1 MALYYITSNKYS
13 LQERTLKS
21 GKKVYDLVF
30 CIITIDGQRKQKWLR
45 GYESKTLAKAG
56 YMKFVTENCEATR
69 RSPIKKK
76 DPDKEKLLV
85 GDLARQYMA
94 TLGNQNKQSVIYDKT
109 NIFGLY
115 ILSKYKETPIDKLT
129 KEELY
134 QWQDD
139 LWNKRNPR
147 TGAYFSYPYLN
158 KIRGVFSTF
167 LTWVEQRYGFTNNF
181 NAVVKPKRRQ
191 PKKEMKFWTREE
203 FDRFLAVVDDDM
215 YHALFT
221 FAFYTGRR
229 KGELFAMYKT
239 DIKGDKITFN
249 KSVSRRKLGLDKYEI
264 TSTKAD
270 KSCTIPICEVVQD
283 EIKRYTPPSEGKFYF
298 GGKEPLAPTTVER
311 YFKKYMELSGLPTI
325 RFHDLRHSFV
335 SMLIHL
341 GANIYCVADLISDTP
356 EMITKTYGHLY
367 HEDKLNIL
375 AKIKSC

>member
-13 LQERTLKS
+13 LQERTLKN
-21 GKKVYDLVF
+21 GKKVYDVHF
-30 CIITIDGQRKQKWLR
+30 RIVTIDGQEKQKRLC
-45 GYESKTLAKAG
+45 GYETKSLAKAG
-56 YMKFVTENCEATR
+56 YTLFVSEQCQLTTMNVK
-69 RSPIKKK
+69 KKK
-76 DPDKEKLLV
+76 DPTKEKLLV
-85 GDLARQYMA
+85 GDLVRQYMA
-94 TLGNQNKQSVIYDKT
+94 TLGNQNKQSVIYDKH
-109 NIFGLY
+109 NIFGIY
-115 ILSKYKETPIDKLT
+115 ILPKYNDTPIDKLT

-139 LWNKRNPR
+139 LWNTRNPR
-147 TGAYFSYPYLN
+147 TGEYFSYQYLS
-158 KIRGVFSTF
+158 KIRGFFSTF
-167 LTWVEQRYGFTNNF
+167 LTWVEQRYGIKSNF
-181 NAVVKPKRRQ
+181 EGVTKPKRRQ
-191 PKKEMKFWTREE
+191 PKKEMQFWTREE

-249 KSVSRRKLGLDKYEI
+249 KSVNRRKLGLDKYEI

-270 KSCTIPICEVVQD
+270 KSCTVPICPIVQE
-283 EIKRYTPPSEGKFYF
+283 EIKRYTPPDEGKFYF

-311 YFKKYMELSGLPTI
+311 YFKKYMARSGLPTI

-335 SMLIHL
+335 SMLIDL

-367 HEDKLNIL
+367 RERELNIL
-375 AKIKSC
+375 SMIK